1 MEVVQIFPGL
11 VEVIR
16 VVVVQVVA
24 VVQINAELVVL
35 LVVVR
40 KSTSSGKST
49 SSCRSHVADAK
60 IKYKEL
66 QF

>member
-1 MEVVQIFPGL
+1 MVLRVQIFAGL

-24 VVQINAELVVL
+24 VVQVNAEFVVL
-35 LVVVR
+35 LLVVR

-49 SSCRSHVADAK
+49 SSCRSHVADSH
-60 IKYKEL
+60 L
-66 QF
+66 

>member
-1 MEVVQIFPGL
+1 MEVVQIFAGL

-24 VVQINAELVVL
+24 VVQVNAELVVL
-35 LVVVR
+35 LLVVR

-49 SSCRSHVADAK
+49 SG
-60 IKYKEL
+60 
-66 QF
+66 